1 MSKLNT
7 ENVQVLI
14 AACFDCIIE
23 FNNKVDA
30 GSRATPENANGK
42 SQQKREDQMLVTVA
56 WSVVLVGLATVIH
69 YEVLR
74 LLNQVLPTLKLQA
87 RAKLLLV
94 MFAATIAHLVEIAVY
109 ALGIYG
115 LIRFASVG
123 SLSGLAE
130 LSLVGCFYFS
140 AETYTSLGLGDV
152 LPVGPI
158 RLIAGIE
165 TLNGLLLIG
174 WSASYTYISM
184 ERFWTVSD
192 SQTIAGEP
200 AAGNSD

>member
-1 MSKLNT
+1 
-7 ENVQVLI
+7 
-14 AACFDCIIE
+14 
-23 FNNKVDA
+23 
-30 GSRATPENANGK
+30 
-42 SQQKREDQMLVTVA
+42 MLVTVA

-74 LLNQVLPTLKLQA
+74 LLNQVLPSLQLKA

-94 MFAATIAHLVEIAVY
+94 MFVATIAHLAEIAVY
-109 ALGIYG
+109 AVGLYG
-115 LIRFASVG
+115 LIKFASVG
-123 SLSGLAE
+123 SLAGLE
-130 LSLVGCFYFS
+130 EFSLIACFYFS

-158 RLIAGIE
+158 RLLAGIE

-184 ERFWTVSD
+184 ERFWAVS
-192 SQTIAGEP
+192 EP
-200 AAGNSD
+200 ENGAV